1 MRKDERKSSNEAMI
15 EFTNAHN
22 FISVLPF
29 FGGAQRVQAV
39 AAIGVRR
46 SHRLAHEYDS
56 LPRILGLSGLLDEE
70 FKRLT
75 LQGTSHCI
83 LFWGRKRGSDLV
95 NLGEVRK
102 LAESAR

>member
-1 MRKDERKSSNEAMI
+1 MNATAWKTLTNKHDRWAKHNDSQMRKDERKSSNEAMI

-70 FKRLT
+70 
-75 LQGTSHCI
+75 
-83 LFWGRKRGSDLV
+83 
-95 NLGEVRK
+95 
-102 LAESAR
+102 